1 MVISHCYVSLPEC
14 VSLQKANWWFQVLS
28 DLHLG
33 FLNPGNGWKMLEKR
47 YWLVVSTHLK
57 NISQIGLFP
66 QVGLNIKTIWNHH
79 PGYIYIY
86 FVYKKCAKNWDGKK
100 SCLSKLL
107 AKQKSKP
114 PNGWSC
120 TPWLVWDPGIF
131 VSTAVSICSL
141 NRWVGSV
148 IYNHPSTARTMVWYI
163 SGI

>member
-86 FVYKKCAKNWDGKK
+86 RYLSTKNMPKIGITKK

-107 AKQKSKP
+107 AKQKY
-114 PNGWSC
+114 PNLQWIELYSMVGLRSR
-120 TPWLVWDPGIF
+120 DPE

-141 NRWVGSV
+141 NRWVGG
-148 IYNHPSTARTMVWYI
+148 RWYI
-163 SGI
+163 ITQARQGL

>member
-66 QVGLNIKTIWNHH
+66 QVGLNIKTI
-79 PGYIYIY
+79 
-86 FVYKKCAKNWDGKK
+86 
-100 SCLSKLL
+100 
-107 AKQKSKP
+107 
-114 PNGWSC
+114 
-120 TPWLVWDPGIF
+120 
-131 VSTAVSICSL
+131 
-141 NRWVGSV
+141 
-148 IYNHPSTARTMVWYI
+148 
-163 SGI
+163 

>member
-66 QVGLNIKTIWNHH
+66 QVGFEHKNYFETTTQDI
-79 PGYIYIY
+79 YIYICLQKMCQKLGWQKILP
-86 FVYKKCAKNWDGKK
+86 FKIVGKT
-100 SCLSKLL
+100 
-107 AKQKSKP
+107 QNSKP

-120 TPWLVWDPGIF
+120 TPWLV
-131 VSTAVSICSL
+131 
-141 NRWVGSV
+141 
-148 IYNHPSTARTMVWYI
+148 
-163 SGI
+163 

>member
-66 QVGLNIKTIWNHH
+66 QVGLKIKTIWNHH

-86 FVYKKCAKNWDGKK
+86 RYVSTKNVPKIGIAKN
-100 SCLSKLL
+100 LAFPKLL
-107 AKQKSKP
+107 AKKRIQTS
-114 PNGWSC
+114 NGVVLHG
-120 TPWLVWDPGIF
+120 WL
-131 VSTAVSICSL
+131 
-141 NRWVGSV
+141 R
-148 IYNHPSTARTMVWYI
+148 
-163 SGI
+163 SGILVFSQSFRLYFPYSRVGCHPILS